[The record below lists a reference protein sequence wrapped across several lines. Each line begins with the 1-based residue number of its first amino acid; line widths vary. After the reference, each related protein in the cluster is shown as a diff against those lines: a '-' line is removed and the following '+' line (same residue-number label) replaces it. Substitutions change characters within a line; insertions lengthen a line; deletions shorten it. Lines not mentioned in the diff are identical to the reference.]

1 MLRTLTVRHE
11 SFPVRGLFRT
21 ARGGVT
27 SAEVIVAEISRNGVI
42 GRGECTPFTRG
53 GESIA
58 SVLDQL
64 KTLGP
69 ILPPE
74 LTRDTLPGFLERG
87 AARNALDCA
96 LWDFDAKCAGVRAW
110 QLAGLA
116 EPGRLITACT
126 IGVASPEVMAEAA
139 RNALSPLIKL
149 KLDGGDDLARIRAV
163 RAAMPRARLIAD
175 ADESWTLDQLRELA
189 PAFRECGVELIE
201 QPLPADQ
208 DEALR
213 GFDCPVALC
222 GDESFLDSGDID
234 RLRGLY
240 SVLNIKLD
248 KCGGLT
254 EALKAQKYAADNGL
268 RTLTGCMI
276 STSLALAP
284 ATLLAQNAGFVDL
297 DGSSLLLTDRN
308 PGLRGEDTRIGP
320 PPPTLWG

>member
-11 SFPVRGLFRT
+11 SFPVRGLFT
-21 ARGGVT
+21 AARGVT
-27 SAEVIVAEISRNGVI
+27 ASAEVIVAEISRNGVI
-42 GRGECTPFTRG
+42 GRGECVPFARG

-58 SVLDQL
+58 GVLAQI
-64 KTLGP
+64 KALGP
-69 ILPPE
+69 ILTPE
-74 LTRDTLPGFLERG
+74 LTRDTLSGFLGRG

-96 LWDFDAKCAGVRAW
+96 LWDLEAKSAGVRAW
-110 QLAGLA
+110 QLAGLT

-126 IGVASPEVMAEAA
+126 IGVASPQAMAEAA

-149 KLDGGDDLARIRAV
+149 KLDGGDDLARVRAV

-175 ADESWTLDQLRELA
+175 ADESWTLDRLRELA

-201 QPLPADQ
+201 QPLPAGQ

-222 GDESFLDSGDID
+222 ADESFLDSSDID

-254 EALKAQKYAADNGL
+254 EALKAQKCAADRGF
-268 RTLTGCMI
+268 RVMTGCMI

-284 ATLLAQNAGFVDL
+284 ATLLAQSADLVDL
-297 DGSSLLLTDRN
+297 DGPSLLLTDRN

-320 PPPTLWG
+320 PHPTLWG